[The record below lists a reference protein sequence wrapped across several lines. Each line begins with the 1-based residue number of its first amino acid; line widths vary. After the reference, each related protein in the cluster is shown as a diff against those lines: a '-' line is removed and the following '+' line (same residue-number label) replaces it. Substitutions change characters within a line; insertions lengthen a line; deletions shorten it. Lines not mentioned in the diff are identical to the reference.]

1 MRVVDAYFRWT
12 LNGIP
17 WIAAFLTLSGVVP
30 VAGLTGRPLT
40 ITLAGV
46 AAGLSLAQG
55 GLAAP
60 LLKRALDRYL
70 NRGAT
75 PRALLLVSG
84 LITVLGE
91 AALCALLCVGGISE
105 EHQATVLMVIAAT
118 LTPFYKAHC
127 LVVSKRQFLGALAGT
142 AAGTGVLLP
151 VFTGSWL
158 GGLGM
163 AAMVAF
169 AGLWSFVIARPTG
182 WLLSVFWKLDEA
194 RGTAS
199 RLAVAEE
206 RLRFGRDLHDVM
218 GRNLA
223 VIALKSELAVQLAQR
238 ERPEAVAQMT
248 EVQRIAQESQREI
261 REVVRGYRKAD
272 LQAELAGARSILRAA
287 GVDCR
292 IEGEEGVPL
301 PAEVESALGWVVRE
315 GTTNVL
321 RHAADVR
328 TCALRTRIDP
338 ERSMLVMTMEN
349 DGVGGPEAEEGPR
362 AGEEGAAAAG
372 AASGS
377 GLKGL
382 RERIQ
387 PLGGTL
393 TSGLVRKGSYRLTV
407 ELPMTTM
414 GATG

>member
-1 MRVVDAYFRWT
+1 MRVVDVYFRWT
-12 LNGIP
+12 LHCIP
-17 WIAAFLTLSGVVP
+17 WMPAFLMLFGVVP
-30 VAGLTGRPLT
+30 LAGLTGRPLA
-40 ITLAGV
+40 IALAGV

-60 LLKRALDRYL
+60 LLNRALDRYL

-75 PRALLLVSG
+75 PRALLLASG
-84 LITVLGE
+84 LITLLNG
-91 AALCALLCVGGISE
+91 AALFALLFVGGIGQE
-105 EHQATVLMVIAAT
+105 DQATVLMATAAAI
-118 LTPFYKAHC
+118 TPVYKAQC

-142 AAGTGVLLP
+142 AAGTGVLLF
-151 VFTGSWL
+151 VLTGSWL
-158 GGLGM
+158 GALGM

-182 WLLSVFWKLDEA
+182 WLLSVFWKLDAA
-194 RGTAS
+194 RTTAS

-223 VIALKSELAVQLAQR
+223 VIALKSELAVQLARR

-292 IEGEEGVPL
+292 FEGEEGVPL
-301 PAEVESALGWVVRE
+301 SAEVESALGWVVRE

-338 ERSMLVMTMEN
+338 ERSVLVMTMEN
-349 DGVGGPEAEEGPR
+349 DGVGGTE
-362 AGEEGAAAAG
+362 AGEEGTAAG
-372 AASGS
+372 TAAGS

-382 RERIQ
+382 RERLQ

-393 TSGLVRKGSYRLTV
+393 ASGPVRKGSYRLTV
-407 ELPMTTM
+407 ELPMTTA
-414 GATG
+414 GVTG